1 MRSPLPILA
10 ILVGTSA
17 AAQNG
22 YLTDAFFPRY
32 WKANTARTISVRVRN
47 SASTAMF
54 SFHVDWRWNNG
65 PVQTG
70 DWIGTTGITGNQ
82 YWPLDHQIPF
92 NQPAG
97 GGTLKVWVS
106 APGDTDAS
114 NDTLRFPVDVL
125 GNWTEKT
132 VLLEQ
137 YTGTWCQFCPAPNA
151 TTNTLDADPYI
162 VVAKHHNNDALTNA
176 GGTAYWVQ
184 FGADYSPSGVME
196 QEEFG
201 TLQDDA
207 AYDLWGARADQRKQG
222 VSPAVVSVD
231 AGFNAWTRLLTVDM
245 AITFTASLNGSYL
258 INAYVVEDDVPG
270 EQTAAPA
277 GYIHQQVVR
286 ELLGG
291 ASGTSGV
298 VPSTTTAGGTYTHQY
313 TLTVPEQ
320 WNSSNLRIV
329 ATVTEVRNGT
339 TFTVNATDAPIATVG
354 VEELAPPVLAVFP
367 NPTDTD
373 PQVALRE
380 TGSPVSMRVLAADGR
395 VVAQQR
401 SAGVALI
408 RVEGF
413 AALPP
418 GPYVLQVEQN
428 GVRSE
433 HRLVRAADLR

>member
-1 MRSPLPILA
+1 MRSLLPLLA
-10 ILVGTSA
+10 FFVGTSA

-22 YLTDAFFPRY
+22 YLTNAFFPRY

-70 DWIGTTGITGNQ
+70 DWVATTGITGNQ

-97 GGTLKVWVS
+97 SGTLKVWVS

-137 YTGTWCQFCPAPNA
+137 YTGTWCQFCPNPNA

-176 GGTAYWVQ
+176 SSTAYWVQ
-184 FGADYSPSGVME
+184 FDADYSPSGVME

-207 AYDLWGARADQRKQG
+207 AYDLWSARAEERKQG
-222 VSPAVVSVD
+222 VSPAVVSIN

-245 AITFTASLNGSYL
+245 ATTFTAAVSGNYVV
-258 INAYVVEDDVPG
+258 NAYVVEDDVPG

-298 VPSTTTAGGTYTHQY
+298 IPATTSAGGTYPHQY

-320 WNSSNLRIV
+320 WNSNNLRIV

-354 VEELAPPVLAVFP
+354 MEEVLSPVIAVFP
-367 NPTDTD
+367 NPAYTD
-373 PQVALRE
+373 PQVMLRDA
-380 TGSPVSMRVLAADGR
+380 GSPVEWRVLTTDGR

-401 SAGVALI
+401 TAGVSVVL
-408 RVEGF
+408 VDGF
-413 AALPP
+413 AALAP
-418 GPYVLQVEQN
+418 GLYVLQVEQN
-428 GVRSE
+428 GMRSE
-433 HRLVRAADLR
+433 HRLVRTSEFR